1 MISNA
6 VRWVSLASFLCLA
19 GCGYGFV
26 HDEVLDAPYRLVA
39 IDASEDMSLCRSIDT
54 QGGCV
59 GDGLPDATVFQAGWN
74 SKYIVVARHPR
85 IWPQRSDRTISEFY
99 YVVRQPNEM
108 DPLTRVSVIGPLN
121 AFEYQREKEKLQ
133 LPDFSRVFNDLK

>member
-6 VRWVSLASFLCLA
+6 VRWVSLAGFLCLA

-39 IDASEDMSLCRSIDT
+39 IDISEDMSLCRSIDT
-54 QGGCV
+54 NGGCV
-59 GDGLPDATVFQAGWN
+59 CDGLPDATVFQAGWN

-85 IWPQRSDRTISEFY
+85 IWPQPPNRTISEFY
-99 YVVRQPNEM
+99 YIVRQPNEM
-108 DPLTRVSVIGPLN
+108 NPLTRVSMIGPLN
-121 AFEYQREKEKLQ
+121 ELEYQREKEKLQ